1 MKVTINGTEITC
13 DSALRGDDYVLL
25 FTEGQPTITF
35 QNVVDFEAFVLSGGE
50 WSYPYVTLDA
60 DLWDSP
66 KATGTVTIT
75 GTASTE
81 IPLGT
86 IIKQVVS
93 TGDDS
98 GTTQETGVQ
107 FETTATA
114 TIAEGGTVDVAV
126 RCTAG
131 GTQGNLAENS
141 TFTAEISGVT
151 AITNA
156 AAFTGGDS
164 EPFTQNQDY
173 PGVTPSNVVWVSPR
187 AEGRTP
193 TEDEALANG
202 MIEATYQGDGYLT
215 FTAKGYKPDI
225 DLKFNVYVKV

>member
-1 MKVTINGTEITC
+1 MKVTINGTEIIC

-35 QNVVDFEAFVLSGGE
+35 QNVVDFEAFVLTDGE

-81 IPLGT
+81 IPVGT
-86 IIKQVVS
+86 IIKQ
-93 TGDDS
+93 TADS
-98 GTTQETGVQ
+98 EETGVQ
-107 FETTATA
+107 FETTAAA

-126 RCTAG
+126 KCTAG
-131 GTQGNLAENS
+131 GTQGNLAEDS
-141 TFTAEISGVT
+141 TFTSEISGVT

-215 FTAKGYKPDI
+215 FTAKGYKPSI